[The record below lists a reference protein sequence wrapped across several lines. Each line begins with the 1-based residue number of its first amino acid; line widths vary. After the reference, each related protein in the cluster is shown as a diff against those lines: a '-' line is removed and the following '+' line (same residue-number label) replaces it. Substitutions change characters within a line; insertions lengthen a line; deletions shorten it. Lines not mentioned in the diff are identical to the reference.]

1 MPHLPVI
8 SGKTTVKAFGR
19 AGFTMVR
26 QTGSHAILMKAGC
39 EVTLS
44 IPMHDEVKRGTLR
57 RLITD
62 AGLSVEE
69 FCALL

>member
-1 MPHLPVI
+1 M
-8 SGKTTVKAFGR
+8 KAFGR
-19 AGFTMVR
+19 AGFMVIR
-26 QTGSHAILMKAGC
+26 QTGSHAILMRSGY

-44 IPMHDEVKRGTLR
+44 VPLHDEVKRGTLR
-57 RLITD
+57 RLIHD